1 MLTLAYEGFYA
12 NSMAYF
18 AVVYSSSRSRRV
30 RVLLPGSQYMEQF
43 KQIVSRRGLTIQFA
57 DVTQTTNFKAF

>member
-12 NSMAYF
+12 NSVAYF
-18 AVVYSSSRSRRV
+18 AVVYSTSRSRRV

-57 DVTQTTNFKAF
+57 DIDPNYQF

>member
-12 NSMAYF
+12 NSVAYF

-30 RVLLPGSQYMEQF
+30 RVLLPGSQYMEQL

-57 DVTQTTNFKAF
+57 DVDPNYQF

>member
-1 MLTLAYEGFYA
+1 MLTLAYEGFYV
-12 NSMAYF
+12 NSVAYF

-43 KQIVSRRGLTIQFA
+43 KQIVARRGLTIQFA
-57 DVTQTTNFKAF
+57 DVDPDYQF